1 LRKKEQKMKKSWKVM
16 GAQWEVIGGQ
26 RKVSERSWEVNEGIP
41 DICHQHHQNVG
52 GEKICHVEKFQ
63 NSIKK
68 NLSCGEI
75 SEFYKEC
82 PKVRMWRKNDK
93 YQV

>member
-1 LRKKEQKMKKSWKVM
+1 MPSRDLFDVTL
-16 GAQWEVIGGQ
+16 
-26 RKVSERSWEVNEGIP
+26 VSEGGPIP
-41 DICHQHHQNVG
+41 DICHQHHQHVG

-75 SEFYKEC
+75 SEFYKEKE
-82 PKVRMWRKNDK
+82 KVRMWRKK
-93 YQV
+93 

>member
-1 LRKKEQKMKKSWKVM
+1 MISRLLQLEEAYEEKRQASFHD
-16 GAQWEVIGGQ
+16 GRI
-26 RKVSERSWEVNEGIP
+26 IP
-41 DICHQHHQNVG
+41 DICHLHHLHVG

-82 PKVRMWRKNDK
+82 PKVRMWGKNDK
-93 YQV
+93 YQVCMDIVHL

>member
-1 LRKKEQKMKKSWKVM
+1 MM
-16 GAQWEVIGGQ
+16 NADGG
-26 RKVSERSWEVNEGIP
+26 GIP
-41 DICHQHHQNVG
+41 DICHLHHLHVG

-75 SEFYKEC
+75 SEFYKE
-82 PKVRMWRKNDK
+82 KEKAHMWRKNDK
-93 YQV
+93 YQVCLRRQVKLAVTQ